1 MENPGNSTMLT
12 IVGRAKLSMD
22 GNCNAGLEMSML
34 EVCMLIG
41 DRHLNRAWRTTHIF
55 CPIAGGATYGVALP
69 FANDSNPFTFFHS
82 FSSGVYPRR
91 IIGSTLRAIHV

>member
-1 MENPGNSTMLT
+1 MLT

-22 GNCNAGLEMSML
+22 GDCNAGLEMSML

-55 CPIAGGATYGVALP
+55 RPIAGGATYAVALP
-69 FANDSNPFTFFHS
+69 FANDSNPFTFSQS

-91 IIGSTLRAIHV
+91 IIGSTHRAIHA